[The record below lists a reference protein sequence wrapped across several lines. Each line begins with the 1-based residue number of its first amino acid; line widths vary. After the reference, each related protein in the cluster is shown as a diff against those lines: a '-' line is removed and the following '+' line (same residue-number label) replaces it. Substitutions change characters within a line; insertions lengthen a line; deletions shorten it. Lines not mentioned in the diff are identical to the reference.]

1 MVPSFTSNPC
11 LLLLRA
17 VAPGDDP
24 DLGGNDTAWQRFL
37 PTGPLAL
44 LPLTPS
50 SSCLIWST
58 THAQELLALSEEQ
71 MGEEVNRALW
81 SEEGKDPLV
90 GYLGG
95 LIDEAVQGLR
105 TYSSLY
111 QTLNLRQFF
120 IMIVNHWRS
129 PVKNHRD

>member
-1 MVPSFTSNPC
+1 MVSSFASNPC

-17 VAPGDDP
+17 VAPVDDP
-24 DLGGNDTAWQRFL
+24 ELGGNDTAWQRFL

-58 THAQELLALSEEQ
+58 TPAHAQELLALSEEQ

-105 TYSSLY
+105 TCVALCR
-111 QTLNLRQFF
+111 TLN
-120 IMIVNHWRS
+120 
-129 PVKNHRD
+129 